1 MTRDHALIDELLAIR
16 SLGGLDGED
25 ADRLEHEL
33 AAHGD
38 CDECRRLEAEHAE
51 VAGMLALA
59 LDPRPVDEAMVD
71 RIVAQEQPKKE
82 QEPDRAAAPQ
92 GDELSGRRDVRLGR
106 WQAAFGVAAA
116 VALVLAFVL
125 ATRPQSGVQ
134 VPGTIVAFQGASGQ
148 GASGELAMAYTPG
161 ERGALVWGAGLPDP
175 GSGNVYELWMIE
187 EGNPVRGACLTPTD
201 GAVASYLD
209 ADLSAA
215 ELMAVTVESTE
226 CPSAPT
232 TDPVF
237 TAELA

>member
-16 SLGGLDGED
+16 ALGGLDGDE
-25 ADRLEHEL
+25 ADLLEHEM

-59 LDPRPVDEAMVD
+59 LDPRPVDEAVAD
-71 RIVAQEQPKKE
+71 RIVAQPQKG
-82 QEPDRAAAPQ
+82 QEPDPAAAPPA
-92 GDELSGRRDVRLGR
+92 DELSGRRDVRLGR

-125 ATRPQSGVQ
+125 ATRPQGGIQ

-161 ERGALVWGAGLPDP
+161 ERGALVWGAGLPNP
-175 GSGNVYELWMIE
+175 GSGKVYEVWMIE
-187 EGNPVRGACLTPTD
+187 GGNPVRGACLAPTD
-201 GAVASYLD
+201 GAVATYLD
-209 ADLSAA
+209 TDLSSA
-215 ELMAVTVESTE
+215 ELMAVTVESPD

-232 TDPVF
+232 TQPVF
-237 TAELA
+237 TAELT